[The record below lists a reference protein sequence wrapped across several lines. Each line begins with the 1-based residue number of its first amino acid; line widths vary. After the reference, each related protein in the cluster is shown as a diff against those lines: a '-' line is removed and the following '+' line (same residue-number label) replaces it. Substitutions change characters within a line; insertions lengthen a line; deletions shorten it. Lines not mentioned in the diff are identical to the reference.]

1 MENAVSESM
10 LVAIDGPAG
19 SGKSSVSREAA
30 SQLGF
35 GILDTGAAYRAL
47 AWAALEAGVHLDDE
61 EQILELLD
69 RWRYKI
75 TLLGEQQVTVALS
88 DTARATDVT
97 ALIRTTELSGQ
108 VSRVSKHPAVRE
120 RLNAMFRELV
130 ATSGLPGVV
139 IEGRDITT
147 VVAPNAPVRILMT
160 ASPEVRA
167 ARRAGELQGLTRE
180 QVLADIEARDA
191 KDTLVV
197 DFMNPAPGVTLVDTS
212 TQALNLAKQNAIT
225 HGVDVKIVQND
236 LLRGYGTPVDI
247 ILANLPYVDR
257 AWEVSPETHAEP
269 ELALYAKDDGLALI
283 RQLINQAE
291 QLLTSNGVIILE
303 SDERQQAAIIQLA
316 SEHGLRHQATEGLAT
331 QFIKKS

>member
-97 ALIRTTELSGQ
+97 ALIRTPELSGQ

-180 QVLADIEARDA
+180 QVIADIEARDA

-212 TQALNLAKQNAIT
+212 DLDFAQSVQAVI
-225 HGVDVKIVQND
+225 DIV
-236 LLRGYGTPVDI
+236 RE
-247 ILANLPYVDR
+247 A
-257 AWEVSPETHAEP
+257 
-269 ELALYAKDDGLALI
+269 
-283 RQLINQAE
+283 QA
-291 QLLTSNGVIILE
+291 
-303 SDERQQAAIIQLA
+303 
-316 SEHGLRHQATEGLAT
+316 
-331 QFIKKS
+331 

>member
-97 ALIRTTELSGQ
+97 ALIRTPELSGQ

-147 VVAPNAPVRILMT
+147 VVAPYAPVRILMT

-212 TQALNLAKQNAIT
+212 DLDFAQSVQAVI
-225 HGVDVKIVQND
+225 DIV
-236 LLRGYGTPVDI
+236 RE
-247 ILANLPYVDR
+247 A
-257 AWEVSPETHAEP
+257 
-269 ELALYAKDDGLALI
+269 
-283 RQLINQAE
+283 QA
-291 QLLTSNGVIILE
+291 
-303 SDERQQAAIIQLA
+303 
-316 SEHGLRHQATEGLAT
+316 
-331 QFIKKS
+331 

>member
-30 SQLGF
+30 SRLGY

-47 AWAALEAGVHLDDE
+47 AWAAIESGVHLDDE
-61 EQILELLD
+61 EQLLELLD
-69 RWRYKI
+69 RWQYRI
-75 TLLGEQQVTVALS
+75 TLLGEQQVTVAFS
-88 DTARATDVT
+88 DSARATDVT
-97 ALIRTTELSGQ
+97 SLIRTPELSGQ

-130 ATSGLPGVV
+130 RTSGLPGVV

-212 TQALNLAKQNAIT
+212 DLDFAQSVQAVI
-225 HGVDVKIVQND
+225 DIV
-236 LLRGYGTPVDI
+236 RE
-247 ILANLPYVDR
+247 A
-257 AWEVSPETHAEP
+257 
-269 ELALYAKDDGLALI
+269 
-283 RQLINQAE
+283 QA
-291 QLLTSNGVIILE
+291 
-303 SDERQQAAIIQLA
+303 
-316 SEHGLRHQATEGLAT
+316 
-331 QFIKKS
+331 

>member
-61 EQILELLD
+61 EQLLELLD

-97 ALIRTTELSGQ
+97 ALIRTPELSGQ

-212 TQALNLAKQNAIT
+212 DLDFAQSVQAVI
-225 HGVDVKIVQND
+225 DIV
-236 LLRGYGTPVDI
+236 RE
-247 ILANLPYVDR
+247 A
-257 AWEVSPETHAEP
+257 
-269 ELALYAKDDGLALI
+269 
-283 RQLINQAE
+283 QA
-291 QLLTSNGVIILE
+291 
-303 SDERQQAAIIQLA
+303 
-316 SEHGLRHQATEGLAT
+316 
-331 QFIKKS
+331 

>member
-30 SQLGF
+30 SRLGF

-47 AWAALEAGVHLDDE
+47 AWAALEAGVHLEDE

-69 RWRYKI
+69 RWRYRI
-75 TLLGEQQVTVALS
+75 TLLGEQRVTVALS

-97 ALIRTTELSGQ
+97 ALIRTPELSGQ

-212 TQALNLAKQNAIT
+212 DLDFAQSVQAVI
-225 HGVDVKIVQND
+225 DIV
-236 LLRGYGTPVDI
+236 RE
-247 ILANLPYVDR
+247 A
-257 AWEVSPETHAEP
+257 
-269 ELALYAKDDGLALI
+269 
-283 RQLINQAE
+283 QA
-291 QLLTSNGVIILE
+291 
-303 SDERQQAAIIQLA
+303 
-316 SEHGLRHQATEGLAT
+316 
-331 QFIKKS
+331 